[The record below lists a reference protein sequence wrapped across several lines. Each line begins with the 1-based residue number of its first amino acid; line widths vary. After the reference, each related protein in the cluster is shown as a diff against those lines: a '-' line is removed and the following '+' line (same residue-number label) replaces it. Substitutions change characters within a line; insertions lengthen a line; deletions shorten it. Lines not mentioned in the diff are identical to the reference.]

1 MSASMWL
8 GVQLLLL
15 GAIFALG
22 WRDWEKAETQW
33 ISVAGGVLMLA
44 ALVVALSGFRA
55 LGRNLSPGPR
65 PLHDHSLVTHGIY
78 RRIRHPL
85 YTSLLLLSI
94 GWAIFTHSWLACAA
108 TLGLLA
114 FLHMKARVE
123 EKHLESIYPQYRK
136 YATHVGCFLPR
147 LCK

>member
-15 GAIFALG
+15 SAIFALG
-22 WRDWEKAETQW
+22 WRDWEKAETEW

-65 PLHDHSLVTHGIY
+65 PMHDHSLVTHGIY

-123 EKHLESIYPQYRK
+123 EKHLESIYPQYRI
-136 YATHVGCFLPR
+136 YAARTGFFLPR
-147 LCK
+147 PWN

>member
-1 MSASMWL
+1 MSSALWL
-8 GVQLLLL
+8 GVQLLIL

-22 WRDWEKAETQW
+22 WRDWKTAETEW

-65 PLHDHSLVTHGIY
+65 PMHDHSLVTHGIY

-94 GWAIFTHSWLACAA
+94 GWAIFTHSWLACGA
-108 TLGLLA
+108 TLVLLA

-136 YATHVGCFLPR
+136 YAARTGFFLPR
-147 LCK
+147 LWN